1 METQILSKSK
11 KDIAT
16 AAEIL
21 KNGGLVCIPTE
32 TVYGLGANAFDEQAV
47 LNVFK
52 AKIKFTAQS
61 IQEIFEQI
69 YQDNQDCIG
78 KIFKDAIAF
87 MQEETGGK
95 SWEVAVENSINN
107 TSLQKEDIDVL
118 KSLGKML
125 GNTDLEGQVSQI
137 DLTINLLKEQIKQ
150 ATEEKNKNSKLYKTL
165 GIATGLTMAII
176 LV

>member
-1 METQILSKSK
+1 MNYIKYILIFFVFSIFASIGNMYSK
-11 KDIAT
+11 KYYNRLQ
-16 AAEIL
+16 EL
-21 KNGGLVCIPTE
+21 EELLNM
-32 TVYGLGANAFDEQAV
+32 

-95 SWEVAVENSINN
+95 SWELAVENSINN